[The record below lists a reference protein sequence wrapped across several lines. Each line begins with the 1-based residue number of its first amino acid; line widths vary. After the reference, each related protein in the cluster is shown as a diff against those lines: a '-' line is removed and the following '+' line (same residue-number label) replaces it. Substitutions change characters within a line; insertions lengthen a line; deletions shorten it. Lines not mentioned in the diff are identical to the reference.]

1 VDALDARVLTSLG
14 RTVLLV
20 RNYDEALAF
29 YRDALGFTV
38 LYDQT
43 ASNGQ
48 RFLHIGVPG
57 QAGSPPVG
65 LWMLEADGTDAA
77 LVGRQAGSHP
87 LFVLYTADCRSTAD
101 ELARRGVPIRKAP
114 VEDSGAVFAHV
125 ADLYG
130 NELVL
135 VQLTEGRGPTGRP

>member
-1 VDALDARVLTSLG
+1 VLTSLG

-20 RNYDEALAF
+20 HGYDEALAF
-29 YRDALGFTV
+29 YRDRLGFTV

-43 ASNGQ
+43 SKNGQ
-48 RFLHIGVPG
+48 RFLHVGVSG
-57 QAGSPPVG
+57 QGGAPPVG
-65 LWMLEADGTDAA
+65 LWLLEASGADAQ

-87 LFVLYTADCRSTAD
+87 LFVVYTTDCRATAA
-101 ELARRGVPIRKAP
+101 ELERRGVAIRKAP
-114 VEDSGAVFAHV
+114 VEDSGAVYAHI

-135 VQLTEGRGPTGRP
+135 VQITDASRTAPEMR

>member
-1 VDALDARVLTSLG
+1 VALLKALG

-20 RNYDEALAF
+20 REYDEALAF
-29 YRDALGFTV
+29 YRDALGFIV

-43 ASNGQ
+43 ASTGQ
-48 RFLHIGVPG
+48 RFLHIGVAG
-57 QAGSPPVG
+57 QGGTPPVG
-65 LWMLEADGTDAA
+65 LWMLRATGDDLD

-87 LFVLYTADCRSTAD
+87 LFVVYTADCRATAE
-101 ELARRGVPIRKAP
+101 ELSRRGVQIRRAP
-114 VEDSGAVFAHV
+114 VEDSGAVSAHI

-135 VQLTEGRGPTGRP
+135 VQLTGAPRGDSHKR

>member
-1 VDALDARVLTSLG
+1 MALLKALG

-20 RNYDEALAF
+20 REYDEALAF

-43 ASNGQ
+43 ASTGQ
-48 RFLHIGVPG
+48 RFLHIGVAG
-57 QAGSPPVG
+57 QGGTPPVG
-65 LWMLEADGTDAA
+65 LWMLRATGDDLD

-87 LFVLYTADCRSTAD
+87 LFVVYTADCRATTE
-101 ELARRGVPIRKAP
+101 ELSRRGVQIRRAP
-114 VEDSGAVFAHV
+114 LEDSGAVSAHI

-135 VQLTEGRGPTGRP
+135 VQLTGEPRGDSNKR